1 MSDNRERMPTPCYA
15 VTTEPLDLGALVGAV
30 TTSPPD
36 APDEPPAVGPGAI
49 TSFVGVVR
57 NEHAGRRVLRL
68 EYEGYEPLA
77 LRAFERIGA
86 ETAER
91 WRVRMALHH
100 RLGAL
105 QIGEASVMI
114 AVSSPHR
121 ADAFAACRYV
131 IERVKQIAPVWKHEF
146 FEGGDVWIE
155 GATADPDDDNARQDA
170 YDRAVRRETPRRT
183 ETGRDRCRARPVQG
197 VTRENTGSL

>member
-1 MSDNRERMPTPCYA
+1 MSDNRKGMLTPRYA
-15 VTTEPLDLGALVGAV
+15 VTTDPLSLDALVSAV

-36 APDEPPAVGPGAI
+36 TPGQPPAVGPGAI
-49 TSFVGVVR
+49 TAFVGIVR
-57 NEHAGRRVLRL
+57 NENAGRQVLRL

-91 WRVRMALHH
+91 WAVSTALHH
-100 RLGAL
+100 RLGTL

-131 IERVKQIAPVWKHEF
+131 IERVKQIAPIWKHEF

-155 GATADPDDDNARQDA
+155 GATADPDDDEARQDA
-170 YDRAVRRETPRRT
+170 
-183 ETGRDRCRARPVQG
+183 CRVAG
-197 VTRENTGSL
+197 IE

>member
-1 MSDNRERMPTPCYA
+1 MSDNRRRMPTPLFA
-15 VTTEPLDLGALVGAV
+15 VTTDPLDLGALVTAV

-36 APDEPPAVGPGAI
+36 AAGPQAIGPGAI

-57 NEHAGRRVLRL
+57 NENAGRRVVRL
-68 EYEGYEPLA
+68 EYEGYDPLA
-77 LRAFERIGA
+77 IRAFERIGS

-91 WRVRMALHH
+91 WAVRLALHH
-100 RLGAL
+100 RLGSL

-121 ADAFAACRYV
+121 ADAFAACRYA

-155 GATADPDDDNARQDA
+155 GATADPDDDEARQNA
-170 YDRAVRRETPRRT
+170 YQVAGMGEKV
-183 ETGRDRCRARPVQG
+183 
-197 VTRENTGSL
+197 